1 MRVLEDPRSNLKKKF
16 LARINEIGSIL
27 MKKKR
32 MLSLLMKGP
41 KKLKKSRRSR
51 RCRRSR
57 RRKLK
62 KKRRNPILRCPSS
75 TPSRSM

>member
-1 MRVLEDPRSNLKKKF
+1 
-16 LARINEIGSIL
+16 